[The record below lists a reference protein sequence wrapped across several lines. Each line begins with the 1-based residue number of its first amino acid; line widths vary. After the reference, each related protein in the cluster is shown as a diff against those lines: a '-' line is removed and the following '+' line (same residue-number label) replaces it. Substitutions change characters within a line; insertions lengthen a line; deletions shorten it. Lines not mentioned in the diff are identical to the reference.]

1 MATRRRPQLD
11 KLSDGPSNGR
21 FVPYMDKYRNTT
33 NANTIRGAIGRGVPL
48 TGSASGVRSISSVD
62 AFNTLGQFFVGEA
75 LGMGLA
81 AGAAKVF
88 GFAAPKIGRALS
100 GARPMTVAE
109 RSASVTRAGRTGVG
123 YIGQG
128 NFRSLQGSNYMGKS
142 RYDLVYDEASRISR
156 ARPRPGGQD
165 MSSAPF
171 GPFSGNVPAYL
182 RRSGMSPAAAAR
194 ARQTMAQ
201 IEQDLIERSAIRNK
215 AWAFFQGKGGRAVI
229 KDIDR
234 VYEGS
239 ITNRMSGPIKRKKNK
254 NK

>member
-1 MATRRRPQLD
+1 MAPRKEMDRTSGVARRKAPLD
-11 KLSDGPSNGR
+11 KYTNI
-21 FVPYMDKYRNTT
+21 T
-33 NANTIRGAIGRGVPL
+33 NAATVRGLIRSGGPI

-75 LGMGLA
+75 LGLGLA

-109 RSASVTRAGRTGVG
+109 RSAAVTRAGRTGVG

-128 NFRSLQGSNYMGKS
+128 NFKALQGSNYMGKS
-142 RYDLVYDEASRISR
+142 RYDLVYDEAARISQSR
-156 ARPRPGGQD
+156 KPV
-165 MSSAPF
+165 
-171 GPFSGNVPAYL
+171 PFSSNVPSYL

-201 IEQDLIERSAIRNK
+201 IEQDLIERSAIRNQ
-215 AWAFFQGKGGRAVI
+215 AWTFFAGRGGRPRI
-229 KDIDR
+229 KDLDR

-239 ITNRMSGPIKRKKNK
+239 ITNRVSGPRVKRKKNK